1 MNAKVLGSGLA
12 LLAGMLIVPAA
23 CGREGDGTGR
33 SVEDVPTGVA
43 ATLGSAANEVGSRG
57 GGGGD
62 DTDDG
67 DRDDHPGDNGK
78 TFVYVGSHDS
88 GASGTATG
96 QIEVFSLNPRTGRL
110 VFRSAVARTD
120 QNLIDHPD
128 FLAFDTR
135 RGRLFAV
142 SENFFDPT
150 AFESAVASFAI
161 DRASGALTFLSARP
175 TGFSFDPFE
184 FTLGAVHLAIDSRG
198 AHLLVALF
206 GDAALQIYPVDG
218 AGLLGPRQQEIA
230 VGDEPHQIALDQSE
244 RTALVPCLGSD
255 EVRQLTY
262 DGATGTL
269 APAATPSVATPPLSG
284 PRHLAFSRDNRFVYL
299 VDEVAATVSSY
310 RFSGGS
316 LGALPLQSRSTLPPH
331 PAAFDR
337 LRAAEV
343 AVAPDGRLL
352 FVSTRLDAA
361 QPDGTFAPLEGYLT
375 VFRLNRDGGG
385 LTLVAAVRVGK
396 EPRHFSVDP
405 DGRFLIVANQFSDSV
420 VSYRIDRDSGDLTQ
434 VDTEAVSHP
443 EFAGAVRLDR

>member
-1 MNAKVLGSGLA
+1 MNAKVLGSGVA
-12 LLAGMLIVPAA
+12 LLAGMLFVPGA
-23 CGREGDGTGR
+23 CGSEGNGSGG
-33 SVEDVPTGVA
+33 SVEDVPTGIA
-43 ATLGSAANEVGSRG
+43 AALGGGADDEGGSRG

-62 DTDDG
+62 HDDEV
-67 DRDDHPGDNGK
+67 DCDDHPADDGK

-88 GASGTATG
+88 GDGGTATG
-96 QIEVFSLNPRTGRL
+96 QIEVFSLNRRTGRL
-110 VFRSAVARTD
+110 IFRSAVARTN

-142 SENFFDPT
+142 SENFFNPT
-150 AFESAVASFAI
+150 PFESAVASFAI

-175 TGFSFDPFE
+175 TGFSFNPFE

-198 AHLLVALF
+198 EHLLVALF
-206 GDAALQIYPVDG
+206 GDAALQIPGRRRG
-218 AGLLGPRQQEIA
+218 APRAEAAGIA
-230 VGDEPHQIALDQSE
+230 VGDEPHQIVLDQSE

-262 DGATGTL
+262 DGAAGTL
-269 APAATPSVATPPLSG
+269 APAATPSVAMPPLSG

-316 LGALPLQSRSTLPPH
+316 LGALPLQSQSTLPPH

-343 AVAPDGRLL
+343 AVAPDGRF

-385 LTLVAAVRVGK
+385 LTPVAAVRVGK
-396 EPRHFSVDP
+396 EPRHFSVDL
-405 DGRFLIVANQFSDSV
+405 DGHFLIVANQFSDSV
-420 VSYRIDRDSGDLTQ
+420 VSYRIDRDSGNLTQ
-434 VDTEAVSHP
+434 ADTAAVSHP